1 MNSTLESLNSLV
13 MIFVMIIPG
22 IILAKKN
29 ILSVG
34 QSEGISSLVANVTWP
49 CLVIDAMQIS
59 FSKQILKDC
68 GYTFIIMIIVFIA
81 AFLIGILVVKFL
93 KMKKH
98 QGYIF
103 TFMLIFANTGFMG
116 IPVIN
121 ALYGKEAVFY
131 ASIVEMVNDI
141 FLFTVGIMLIQMSAG
156 ADRKMNLK
164 SMLSPGMFGVIIG
177 FLLFLFDFQLPGFLG
192 DSVQIIGAATT
203 PLTMIAIGLQI
214 GRIPFRK
221 LVGDINMYVLSAF
234 KLLIIPGIVFVIM
247 IFILK
252 DVSLLSKVIIM
263 EFAMPVAAC
272 TTIFSQQYKGD
283 VEFATKGVLL
293 STVLSIAT
301 LPIFTVI
308 LSMFG

>member
-1 MNSTLESLNSLV
+1 MSGTLESLNSLI
-13 MIFVMIIPG
+13 MIFIMIIPG

-29 ILSVG
+29 ILSIE
-34 QSEGISSLVANVTWP
+34 QSEGISSIVANLTWP
-49 CLVIDAMQIS
+49 CLVVDAMQIS

-68 GYTFIIMIIVFIA
+68 GYAFVIMVVVFIA
-81 AFLIGILVVKFL
+81 AFLLGLVLVKFL

-98 QGYIF
+98 QQYIF

-141 FLFTVGIMLIQMSAG
+141 FLFTVGIMLLQMSVG
-156 ADRKMNLK
+156 ANKKMNLK
-164 SMLSPGMFGVIIG
+164 SLLSPGIIG
-177 FLLFLFDFQLPGFLG
+177 VVIGFMLFLFNFKLPGFLG
-192 DSVQIIGAATT
+192 NSVSIIGAATT

-214 GRIPFRK
+214 GRISIK
-221 LVGDINMYVLSAF
+221 ELLGDINMYILSF
-234 KLLIIPGIVFVIM
+234 VKLLIIPAIVFVIM
-247 IFILK
+247 IPLLGN
-252 DVSLLSKVIIM
+252 VSVLSKVIIM

-283 VEFATKGVLL
+283 VKFATKGVLL
-293 STVLSIAT
+293 STIFSIVT
-301 LPIFTVI
+301 LPIFTII
-308 LSMFG
+308 LSMF